1 MEYKLFDR
9 INQSFD
15 CSLLVVCTNHVILCQ
30 DRRLTCYDMK
40 GIKQREWIMES
51 LIRYIK
57 VIGGPTGRETILVGM
72 RYGLVSLFYKLVFE
86 IIFIFLNLRLVKYL
100 SIILFQ

>member
-1 MEYKLFDR
+1 MSGEKENEPLEYRLLDR

-57 VIGGPTGRETILVGM
+57 VVGGPPGRETILVGM
-72 RYGLVSLFYKLVFE
+72 RYGLV
-86 IIFIFLNLRLVKYL
+86 RLL
-100 SIILFQ
+100 L